1 FVDKVVPIPVQKPV
15 HVPMVQTVQK
25 TVEVPQIEYIDNHV
39 HIPVQKHR
47 HVPVHIPIEKPVE
60 VTVIETTEKI
70 VDVPVVKQIE
80 VPQVQTIE
88 KIVEIPLVQT
98 VEKVVEVPQVGQTT
112 QGAMREVDIPLQ
124 PRREEHPAQVV
135 QQVMAGPDH
144 PVHMMQAD
152 GQVVPAQPQ
161 MGAPQM
167 GAPQMGAPQMGMSQM
182 MAPPTTQGAYGGS
195 VSAGQPIGTS
205 GAYAAAEPM
214 QTMTMG

>member
-1 FVDKVVPIPVQKPV
+1 PQVEFVDKVVPIPVQKPV

-70 VDVPVVKQIE
+70 VDVPVVKQVE

-88 KIVEIPLVQT
+88 KIVEIPMVQT
-98 VEKVVEVPQVGQTT
+98 VEKVVEVPQMGQTS
-112 QGAMREVDIPLQ
+112 QGSTRQVDIPLQ
-124 PRREEHPAQVV
+124 PKREEHPAQHV

-144 PVHMMQAD
+144 PVHMMQSD
-152 GQVVPAQPQ
+152 GQVVPMQGQ
-161 MGAPQM
+161 
-167 GAPQMGAPQMGMSQM
+167 QM
-182 MAPPTTQGAYGGS
+182 MMQQQMPMTYQGPGGS
-195 VSAGQPIGTS
+195 VSAGQPGTS
-205 GAYAAAEPM
+205 AVSMPPTMVPQEPM
-214 QTMTMG
+214 MNTA